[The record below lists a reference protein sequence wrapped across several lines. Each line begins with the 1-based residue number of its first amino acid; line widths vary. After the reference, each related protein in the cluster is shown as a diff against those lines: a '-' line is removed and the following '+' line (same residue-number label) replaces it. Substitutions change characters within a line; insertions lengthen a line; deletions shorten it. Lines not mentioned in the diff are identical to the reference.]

1 MRTIII
7 LVFLLTQT
15 FTFAQV
21 GNENVSFSTGNF
33 FMRGNRPSTKEYVID
48 GIPYPNGKQFD
59 KVIIQGFSK
68 DVQNLRYNAYDDE
81 MEFQENAT
89 TYFTNKEE
97 NLKIN
102 FPTLKKIYK
111 TVNYSIDGKS
121 KFGYLVLLLDNPK
134 YSLYKREKV
143 ELLKGEKSPSAYG
156 KDANDYYSK
165 QKDIYLIEKDKKF
178 IKFPKNKKEFLDE
191 FNFLSK
197 DEFENYLKINN
208 INFSKEDSLIKLIQ
222 FLNQ

>member
-1 MRTIII
+1 M
-7 LVFLLTQT
+7 
-15 FTFAQV
+15 
-21 GNENVSFSTGNF
+21 
-33 FMRGNRPSTKEYVID
+33 ID